1 MKKNIFNI
9 IALIV
14 VFGSGLLAIDGCK
27 LKNPAEGIVVSI
39 KADAVTAPSE
49 ILIKDAR
56 TGYQP
61 KNITTAI
68 PVTISGPGAPYIYSS
83 GASKTISLFQGAVS
97 FSLRK
102 GTIVSIS
109 NPIKFTIHIDLP
121 GYLPLEYPVV
131 LTSLD
136 PISETAS
143 VVDFN
148 NPPKGAA
155 SKTATIETGADGKT
169 TDTSSIFIPA
179 TIGKTESL
187 KIAIEA
193 GTKMLDAS
201 GAPVSGNIE
210 AKVIQFTPST
220 EEAINAFSGGTDF
233 NSIKDVNGNPLAAGG
248 FYPAGWMDMTMS
260 AGGKDV
266 KSFDK
271 ALQTTFEINADL
283 TNPTTKA
290 KYKAGDV
297 MDVYSKSE
305 GSTDWTKEGTATIA
319 LNSTSGKLEATLA
332 VKHLSVWAFGILVP
346 KCGGTLTFSIFIP
359 NREFGDIFYISKIG
373 TYNGKP
379 YTIARGQLF
388 RVSGQKNGVGITTI
402 TSNVRPEQ
410 NTTYQIHSANEG
422 LFYEG
427 PLCGSII
434 DLGSPAAPNVLVNQ
448 VLIKCINGS
457 SVLLPNQYKVYY
469 IDDDEYNNTINNATG
484 RKIDPRDGLVNGIYW
499 KQTNIANVTQ
509 DGKEINTISL
519 RKNKLLI
526 GKKYRFALYYN
537 DGREESR
544 KDYITPATISQE
556 VLDAGGQVI
565 IVLGT
570 CPI

>member
-9 IALIV
+9 IALIAV
-14 VFGSGLLAIDGCK
+14 LGSGLLAIDGCK

-68 PVTISGPGAPYIYSS
+68 PVTISGPGAPYVYSS

-102 GTIVSIS
+102 GTIVSIN

-136 PISETAS
+136 PISATAS

-187 KIAIEA
+187 KIAIDA

-260 AGGKDV
+260 AGGKNV

-271 ALQTTFEINADL
+271 ALQTTFEINADI
-283 TNPTTKA
+283 TNPTTKV

-346 KCGGTLTFSIFIP
+346 KCGQRLTISIFIP
-359 NREFGDIFYISKIG
+359 NREFGDWFQIKKFMPG
-373 TYNGKP
+373 FNAFLG
-379 YTIARGQLF
+379 LF
-388 RVSGQKNGVGITTI
+388 VDFNVSGQDNGVGITTI
-402 TSNVRPEQ
+402 PCGFLPEE
-410 NTTYQIHSANEG
+410 NATYQIYSQNEG
-422 LFYEG
+422 VLYEG
-427 PLCGSII
+427 PLCGSIV
-434 DLGSPAAPNVLVNQ
+434 DLGSPAVPNVMVNQ

-457 SVLLPNQYKVYY
+457 SVLLPNHYKVYY

-484 RKIDPRDGLVNGIYW
+484 RKIDPRDGKVNGIYW
-499 KQTNIANVTQ
+499 KQTNIANIKQ

-519 RKNKLLI
+519 RKKKLLI

-537 DGREESR
+537 DGKEESR
-544 KDYITPATISQE
+544 KDYITPAPISQE